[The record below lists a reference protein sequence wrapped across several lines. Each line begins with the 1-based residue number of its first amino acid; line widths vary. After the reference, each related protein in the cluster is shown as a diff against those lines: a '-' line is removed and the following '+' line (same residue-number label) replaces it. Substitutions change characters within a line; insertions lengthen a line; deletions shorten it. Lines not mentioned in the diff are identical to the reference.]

1 MDSTLVR
8 HRVDIHWSKVACLHA
23 AVMVGLLLLSQVA
36 AAQSTYKYI
45 RKHKEDY
52 DDKLV
57 HFGFYYALPF
67 TRYNVTYSPA
77 FLNTAD
83 PTLRITSP
91 NNAGF
96 RVGFTFNA
104 FMNDNFDFRSNPGV
118 SIYSRSVNYAV
129 ASGDDKSDLRES
141 TWVELPFLIKY
152 KSARRVNSRMYLVA
166 GASVGIE
173 TNVRRR
179 EALSQGRLNTNTT
192 DLSVEYGVGF
202 EQFFEFFKFAPE
214 LRFSHGIPNAF
225 NGGVTGTSSA
235 GIQRLT
241 THTVTIYLNFE

>member
-1 MDSTLVR
+1 
-8 HRVDIHWSKVACLHA
+8 
-23 AVMVGLLLLSQVA
+23 LLSQVVS
-36 AAQSTYKYI
+36 AQSTYKYI
-45 RKHKEDY
+45 RKNKEDY
-52 DDKLV
+52 DEKPI

-77 FLNTAD
+77 FLTPAD

-104 FMNDNFDFRSNPGV
+104 FLDDDFDFRSNPGV
-118 SIYSRSVNYAV
+118 SIYSRSVNYAMADGTEKTDV
-129 ASGDDKSDLRES
+129 RES
-141 TWVELPFLIKY
+141 TWIELPLLLKY
-152 KSARRVNSRMYLVA
+152 KSARRVNTRMYLIA

-179 EALSQGRLNTNTT
+179 EAISQGRLNTSTS

-202 EQFFEFFKFAPE
+202 EQFFQFFKFAPE
-214 LRFSHGIPNAF
+214 LRFSHGIPNVF
-225 NGGVTGTSSA
+225 SSA
-235 GIQRLT
+235 
-241 THTVTIYLNFE
+241 

>member
-1 MDSTLVR
+1 MGT
-8 HRVDIHWSKVACLHA
+8 
-23 AVMVGLLLLSQVA
+23 LLLLAQVA

-77 FLNTAD
+77 FLNPAD

-91 NNAGF
+91 SNAGF
-96 RVGFTFNA
+96 RVGFTFNT
-104 FMNDNFDFRSNPGV
+104 FLNDNFDFRSNPGI
-118 SIYSRSVNYAV
+118 SIYSRSVNYTL
-129 ASGDDKSDLRES
+129 ASGTEKSDLRES
-141 TWVELPFLIKY
+141 TWIELPFLMKY
-152 KSARRVNSRMYLVA
+152 KSARRANSRMYLIA
-166 GASVGIE
+166 GAAVGVE

-179 EALSQGRLNTNTT
+179 EAASQGRLNTSTT

-225 NGGVTGTSSA
+225 KGGSGSSSSQ
-235 GIQRLT
+235 GIDRLT
-241 THTVTIYLNFE
+241 SHTVTLYLNFE

>member
-1 MDSTLVR
+1 MGT
-8 HRVDIHWSKVACLHA
+8 
-23 AVMVGLLLLSQVA
+23 LLLLAQVA
-36 AAQSTYKYI
+36 AAQSTYKYT

-52 DDKLV
+52 DDKLI

-77 FLNTAD
+77 FLKPAD

-104 FMNDNFDFRSNPGV
+104 FLDDNFDFRSNPGI
-118 SIYSRSVNYAV
+118 SIYSRSVNYTL
-129 ASGDDKSDLRES
+129 ASGIDERDLRES
-141 TWVELPFLIKY
+141 TWIELPFLIKY
-152 KSARRVNSRMYLVA
+152 KSARRVNSRMYLIA
-166 GASVGIE
+166 GASVGVE

-179 EALSQGRLNTNTT
+179 EAVSQGRLNTSTT

-225 NGGVTGTSSA
+225 KGGAGSSSSA
-235 GIQRLT
+235 GIDRLT
-241 THTVTIYLNFE
+241 SHTVTLYLNFE